1 MAQKHKTITTTT
13 KKKLNWMFPQLV
25 EEFKYYMYGAYKET
39 LVFGNCQYTYL
50 NYI

>member
-25 EEFKYYMYGAYKET
+25 EEFKYYMYGAYKRNSSVWK
-39 LVFGNCQYTYL
+39 LSI
-50 NYI
+50 YILHI